1 MRCRGIRGAI
11 TVPDNDREDI
21 MTATKKLLN
30 EILRANEIE
39 IDDIGAIFFS
49 TTPDLDAEFPAAA
62 TRELGWP
69 QHIAL
74 LCAHEMNV
82 PGALPHCLR
91 ILMLVNT
98 EKKAEEI
105 AHIYLG
111 EAKKLK
117 EDKLAAA
124 GGRA

>member
-1 MRCRGIRGAI
+1 
-11 TVPDNDREDI
+11 VPDNDREDI

-49 TTPDLDAEFPAAA
+49 TTHDLNAEFPAAA

-74 LCAHEMNV
+74 LCGHEMNV
-82 PGALPHCLR
+82 PGGLPHCLR
-91 ILMLVNT
+91 ILMLINT

-111 EAKKLK
+111 GAKK
-117 EDKLAAA
+117 
-124 GGRA
+124 